1 VNVERS
7 AGETGAPDAQAGP
20 TGAPDAQARPTAVV
34 GWCAQEVQEA
44 FPDLRLVV
52 SEARLQ
58 GSGSLTGG
66 SPQGVRERLG
76 ALSDRWSGAQAVMVR
91 RQAVPAAYRVFFRH
105 IGLDPDVQRTPME
118 GAVLERM
125 FDGGFVSR
133 GLLRDVLLLALV
145 DTGVPVWAL
154 DGEALDGPLG
164 VRLSRRGEPLGRA
177 KQARELQD
185 GQLVVADASA
195 ALGLLFGELAPEHG
209 VHSRTRQ
216 LALFALQVPGVPE
229 LQVEEA
235 LWSAQSTL
243 EWAARE
249 R

>member
-1 VNVERS
+1 M
-7 AGETGAPDAQAGP
+7 AGLM
-20 TGAPDAQARPTAVV
+20 VV

-44 FPDLRLVV
+44 FPDLRLVI
-52 SEARLQ
+52 SETQLD
-58 GSGSLTGG
+58 GEGSLAGG
-66 SPQGVRERLG
+66 SPHGVRERLA

-164 VRLSRRGEPLGRA
+164 VRLSHRGEPLGRA
-177 KQARELQD
+177 AGARELQD

-209 VHSRTRQ
+209 VHSRTRR
-216 LALFALQVPGVPE
+216 LVLFALQVPGVPE
-229 LQVEEA
+229 LQVEES

>member
-1 VNVERS
+1 MSGEP
-7 AGETGAPDAQAGP
+7 AGELRAPDAEP
-20 TGAPDAQARPTAVV
+20 RPTAVV

-52 SEARLQ
+52 SEAQLE
-58 GSGSLTGG
+58 GAGSLTGG
-66 SPQGVRERLG
+66 SPQGIRERLA

-177 KQARELQD
+177 ARARELQD

-209 VHSRTRQ
+209 VHARTRR

>member
-1 VNVERS
+1 M
-7 AGETGAPDAQAGP
+7 A
-20 TGAPDAQARPTAVV
+20 V

-52 SEARLQ
+52 SETRLE
-58 GSGSLTGG
+58 GEGSLTGG
-66 SPQGVRERLG
+66 SPHGVRERL
-76 ALSDRWSGAQAVMVR
+76 ATLSDRWSGAQAVMVR